1 MVPGLF
7 QFQLGPKTIINEE
20 EREENEYHL
29 VCKKSVQFMS
39 RFKFV
44 KLHKHN
50 PLVKENKRLREV
62 MKLRRSVHKLFD

>member
-1 MVPGLF
+1 MVPGFF
-7 QFQLGPKTIINEE
+7 QFQLGPRTILNEE
-20 EREENEYHL
+20 ELEENEYHL

-50 PLVKENKRLREV
+50 PLVKEN
-62 MKLRRSVHKLFD
+62 